1 MLKFIIK
8 QTKLIRRPTEALD
21 EGGAEVVGASAE
33 DVHGEEQSQGQV
45 GEDCRCHQGKKQEGL
60 CHQIQ
65 GEILLYN
72 LLIFVNVLYLND
84 IKYFTISFLTMFIRI
99 DNFLN

>member
-33 DVHGEEQSQGQV
+33 DVHGEEQSQG
-45 GEDCRCHQGKKQEGL
+45 
-60 CHQIQ
+60 
-65 GEILLYN
+65 
-72 LLIFVNVLYLND
+72 
-84 IKYFTISFLTMFIRI
+84 
-99 DNFLN
+99 